1 MFMTAALI
9 AVAVAAVGP
18 SSCRKGYS
26 GEMAPI
32 AVGME
37 STAVNSLIYIAA
49 GRGYFSENGLD
60 VTLKDSYPSGS
71 AAVAGMLK
79 GEVDVATAAELAIVT
94 QAFARQEVL
103 TFGSID
109 RFMHQ
114 YLIGRKDRGISDVS
128 DLKGKRIGAPLK
140 TGAQFNL
147 DRFLDL
153 NRIDKTQVTLIDVQA
168 PQAVAA
174 LMEGDLDAVVAW
186 QPNVMALKERLGE
199 QASIWSIH
207 NDQPTYCALT
217 TTRAWAAAHA
227 DLMVRFLQSLAQAE
241 DYLNRHPVEAKALV
255 QKRLK
260 YDDEYI
266 AAIWPEHQFSL
277 TLDQSLILAMEDQ
290 ARWTIANNLTT
301 ERQVPDF
308 LDYIYEDALKSV
320 KPRAVNII
328 R

>member
-1 MFMTAALI
+1 
-9 AVAVAAVGP
+9 
-18 SSCRKGYS
+18 
-26 GEMAPI
+26 
-32 AVGME
+32 
-37 STAVNSLIYIAA
+37 
-49 GRGYFSENGLD
+49 
-60 VTLKDSYPSGS
+60 
-71 AAVAGMLK
+71 
-79 GEVDVATAAELAIVT
+79 
-94 QAFARQEVL
+94 
-103 TFGSID
+103 
-109 RFMHQ
+109 MHQ